1 MRPVNQLP
9 LSLTAMKRSPLAS
22 NHRHADSPP
31 KQGKREVST
40 SPLRYC
46 SAPKRTREG
55 SRGSKEAIGRAL
67 TSIETGAVTENSSGA
82 ARFGGAC
89 VASCARAMP
98 GSATT
103 ESPAADDLRKR
114 RRLRCGGSFLM
125 VRRRACAVSNHEAA
139 APHPSRRGEDAAPHP
154 SRRGEDAAPQDD
166 GSVPRMLR
174 SAKRCAADPGSIVH
188 SASAWV
194 PALRC
199 IVQNAAPR
207 PGHEMHCFT
216 LSQDEAVA
224 VRDRSSHCVTNAACA
239 G

>member
-1 MRPVNQLP
+1 MSGQESLICACSDRKTGIHFCGTRAPSSFETAALRP
-9 LSLTAMKRSPLAS
+9 
-22 NHRHADSPP
+22 
-31 KQGKREVST
+31 
-40 SPLRYC
+40 
-46 SAPKRTREG
+46 
-55 SRGSKEAIGRAL
+55 
-67 TSIETGAVTENSSGA
+67 
-82 ARFGGAC
+82 
-89 VASCARAMP
+89 
-98 GSATT
+98 
-103 ESPAADDLRKR
+103 
-114 RRLRCGGSFLM
+114 
-125 VRRRACAVSNHEAA
+125 
-139 APHPSRRGEDAAPHP
+139 
-154 SRRGEDAAPQDD
+154 PQDD

-239 G
+239 GG